1 MKRYFRILTVFLC
14 LFVLIG
20 AFAACNTAPEPS
32 ETSGDAGTSEEVTT
46 EEVTTEKIP
55 TETVS
60 SRLTPPE
67 GYTVLEKTTTDS
79 PYSVLQDWEV
89 CDCIHAAEYED
100 ECDFST
106 VERIEETIPL
116 TETEMEQVEEALRA
130 RLYEAYAHRLDII
143 VVAYHL
149 GNPQLVRVD
158 GTRDALCYEVVT
170 WNAPIDES
178 TMAIWLSEEEFTFYI
193 FLDGIKT

>member
-1 MKRYFRILTVFLC
+1 MSDHNEAKWYVIHTYSGYENKVASDLALMVENRKMQDLILD
-14 LFVLIG
+14 I
-20 AFAACNTAPEPS
+20 
-32 ETSGDAGTSEEVTT
+32 
-46 EEVTTEKIP
+46 KIP

-193 FLDGIKT
+193 FLDVIKT